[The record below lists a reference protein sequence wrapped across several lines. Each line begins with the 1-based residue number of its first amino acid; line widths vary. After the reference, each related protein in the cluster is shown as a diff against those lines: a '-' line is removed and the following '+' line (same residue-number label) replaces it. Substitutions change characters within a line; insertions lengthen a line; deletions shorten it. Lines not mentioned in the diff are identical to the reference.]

1 MLIEFNQTKCFYC
14 GRELRNASGSSS
26 PVDHFIPWNFV
37 KDDKLWNFVLA
48 CPHCNSLKSNI
59 LPDRQ
64 YFEEMWHL
72 MVLKVAGGC
81 RKTRIVKIL
90 AQKSKYF
97 GIYFAQVADNSKTYN
112 YKFYS

>member
-1 MLIEFNQTKCFYC
+1 MINSGTLYWLVLIVTAQKVISFQTGSILKKC
-14 GRELRNASGSSS
+14 G
-26 PVDHFIPWNFV
+26 
-37 KDDKLWNFVLA
+37 
-48 CPHCNSLKSNI
+48 I
-59 LPDRQ
+59 LLS
-64 YFEEMWHL
+64 L

-112 YKFYS
+112 YKFYGYKVVITEGYKVNGK